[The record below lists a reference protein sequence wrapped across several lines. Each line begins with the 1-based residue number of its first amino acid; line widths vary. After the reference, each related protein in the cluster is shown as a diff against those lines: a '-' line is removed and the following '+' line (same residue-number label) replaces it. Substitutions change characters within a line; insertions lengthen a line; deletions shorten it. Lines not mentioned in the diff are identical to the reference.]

1 MEFTGE
7 RVIPG
12 QTDPDLMN
20 EHRARYRFAEAL
32 VSSKAVLDAGC
43 GVGYGSAQLAPT
55 AARVVGLD
63 FAHDAVLAGRRE
75 YAHPRVHFVQG
86 DCGRLPFPDRSFDVV
101 VAFEVIE
108 HLENWRDLLSEAGR
122 VLAPD
127 GQFIVSTPNRL
138 YYGES
143 RAEPNPFHAHEFE
156 YEEFVEA
163 LRQVFPHTTIFLEN
177 HTDAITFTPL
187 EVQGV
192 RTRLENDVPQPQEA
206 HFFLAVCSH
215 RPLHGSPAFV
225 YVPSAGNVL
234 RERERHIQLLQEELR
249 QKERWLEETTLELKK
264 LSEENLAQQERAQ
277 AAVNKLEAEL
287 QEKIQWAER
296 VKAELAATQGELT
309 KCVELLT
316 RAEATV
322 VERSEW
328 AKRLD
333 RELTAIYA
341 SKGYRISRRL
351 GLSPAPPAAPAD
363 AVQGSG
369 KDGNST

>member
-43 GVGYGSAQLAPT
+43 GVGYGSAQLAQT
-55 AARVVGLD
+55 AALVVGLD
-63 FAHDAVLAGRRE
+63 FAHEALLAGERQ
-75 YAHPRVHFVQG
+75 YAHPRVHFTQG
-86 DCGRLPFPDRSFDVV
+86 DCGCLPFPDRSFEVV

-108 HLENWRDLLSEAGR
+108 HLKNWRDLLTEAGR

-143 RAEPNPFHAHEFE
+143 RAEPNPFHAHEFD
-156 YEEFVEA
+156 YEEFVDA
-163 LRQVFPHTTIFLEN
+163 LRQVFSHAIIFLEN

-192 RTRLENDVPQPQEA
+192 RTRLENGGSKPQEA

-225 YVPSAGNVL
+225 YVPSGGNVL
-234 RERERHIQLLQEELR
+234 REREQHIQLLQQELR
-249 QKERWLEETTLELKK
+249 QKERWLEETTQNLKK
-264 LSEENLAQQERAQ
+264 LSEENLAEQKRAQ
-277 AAVNKLEAEL
+277 AAINKLEAEL
-287 QEKIQWAER
+287 QEKIQWAEQ
-296 VKAELAATQGELT
+296 VKAELAATQ
-309 KCVELLT
+309 
-316 RAEATV
+316 
-322 VERSEW
+322 SE
-328 AKRLD
+328 
-333 RELTAIYA
+333 
-341 SKGYRISRRL
+341 
-351 GLSPAPPAAPAD
+351 
-363 AVQGSG
+363 
-369 KDGNST
+369 

>member
-32 VSSKAVLDAGC
+32 VNSKAVLDAGC
-43 GVGYGSAQLAPT
+43 GVGYGSVQLAQT

-63 FAHDAVLAGRRE
+63 FAHDALLAAAKE
-75 YAHPRVHFVQG
+75 YAHPRVHFAQG
-86 DCGRLPFPDRSFDVV
+86 DCGRLPFPDRSFEVV

-108 HLENWRDLLSEAGR
+108 HLENWRDLVSEAGR
-122 VLAPD
+122 VLVPE

-143 RAEPNPFHAHEFE
+143 RAEPNPFHAHEFD
-156 YEEFVEA
+156 YEEFMAA
-163 LRQVFPHTTIFLEN
+163 LRQVFPHSTIFLEN

-187 EVQGV
+187 DVQGV
-192 RTRLENDVPQPQEA
+192 RTRLENSVSKPQEA

-215 RPLHGSPAFV
+215 QPLHGSPAFV
-225 YVPSAGNVL
+225 YVPSSGNVL
-234 RERERHIQLLQEELR
+234 REREQHIHLLQEELH
-249 QKERWLEETTLELKK
+249 QKERWLEETTQQLKK
-264 LSEENLAQQERAQ
+264 LSEENLAEQQRAQ
-277 AAVNKLEAEL
+277 AAVNNLEAEL
-287 QEKIQWAER
+287 QEKIEWAEQ
-296 VKAELAATQGELT
+296 VKAELASTQGELT
-309 KCVELLT
+309 KVVELLT
-316 RAEATV
+316 RAEATI

-333 RELTAIYA
+333 RELAAIYA
-341 SKGYRISRRL
+341 SRGYRISRKL
-351 GLSPAPPAAPAD
+351 GLSPSPPAA
-363 AVQGSG
+363 SG
-369 KDGNST
+369 AG

>member
-32 VSSKAVLDAGC
+32 VNSKSVLDAGC
-43 GVGYGSAQLAPT
+43 GVGYGSAQLAQT

-63 FAHDAVLAGRRE
+63 FAHEALQDGARE
-75 YAHPRVHFVQG
+75 FAHPRVHFAQG
-86 DCGRLPFPDRSFDVV
+86 DCGRLPFPDRCFDVV

-108 HLENWRDLLSEAGR
+108 HLENWRDLLTEAGR

-127 GQFIVSTPNRL
+127 GQFVVSTPNRL

-143 RAEPNPFHAHEFE
+143 RAEPNPFHAHEFA
-156 YEEFVEA
+156 YEEFVAA

-177 HTDAITFTPL
+177 HTDAIAFTPL

-192 RTRLENDVPQPQEA
+192 RTRLENGASKPQEA

-225 YVPSAGNVL
+225 YVPSSGNVL
-234 RERERHIQLLQEELR
+234 REREQHIHLLQQELH
-249 QKERWLEETTLELKK
+249 QKERWLEETTRELKK
-264 LSEENLAQQERAQ
+264 LSEENLAEQQRAQ
-277 AAVNKLEAEL
+277 EAINKLEAEL
-287 QEKIQWAER
+287 QEKIAWAEQ
-296 VKAELAATQGELT
+296 VKGELTATQGELT

-333 RELTAIYA
+333 RELNAIYA

-351 GLSPAPPAAPAD
+351 GLSPSPPAPAE
-363 AVQGSG
+363 AVQNSG
-369 KDGNST
+369 QESGAS